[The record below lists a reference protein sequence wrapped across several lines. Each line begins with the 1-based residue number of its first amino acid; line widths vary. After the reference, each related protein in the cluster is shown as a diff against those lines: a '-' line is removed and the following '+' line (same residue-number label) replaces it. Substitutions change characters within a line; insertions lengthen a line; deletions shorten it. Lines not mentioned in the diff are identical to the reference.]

1 LAGSGAEEAEA
12 EEAEPEAEAESETES
27 ESGSSRLG
35 YHLQS
40 IIPYIL
46 SAIFVVVV
54 VVIVARFCSLM
65 HIIRSV
71 THLL

>member
-1 LAGSGAEEAEA
+1 MAGSGAEEAEA
-12 EEAEPEAEAESETES
+12 KEAEAEAEAESETES

-54 VVIVARFCSLM
+54 VIVARFCSLM

>member
-12 EEAEPEAEAESETES
+12 EEAEAESKTES
-27 ESGSSRLG
+27 ESGSTRLG

-46 SAIFVVVV
+46 SAILLLWLLLLDFVLSC
-54 VVIVARFCSLM
+54 ILSGL
-65 HIIRSV
+65 
-71 THLL
+71 

>member
-12 EEAEPEAEAESETES
+12 EEAEAEAESETES

>member
-1 LAGSGAEEAEA
+1 MAGSGAEEAEA
-12 EEAEPEAEAESETES
+12 EEAEDESETES

-54 VVIVARFCSLM
+54 VVARIFSLM

>member
-1 LAGSGAEEAEA
+1 LAGSGVEEGEA
-12 EEAEPEAEAESETES
+12 KEGEAESETES
-27 ESGSSRLG
+27 ESRSTRLG

-54 VVIVARFCSLM
+54 ARFCSLM
-65 HIIRSV
+65 YIIRSV